1 MEGDNTFIAD
11 ILAAG
16 ISALT
21 EYLSA
26 HVITCLVPAMFIAGA
41 IAVFLHKENVLK
53 YLGPKTKKHI
63 SYAIAAVSGTVL
75 AVCSCTI
82 LPIFAGIKKRGAG
95 LGPAT
100 TLLFA
105 GPAINILAIIYTAQ
119 ILGIQIGLARA
130 ILAISLSVVIGLVM
144 HAIFQKKAVEDGA
157 TLSTVASG
165 HKKSKSVILSFFAL
179 LIGILVINGLQIDFA
194 VKSVVSVIMIAFLIL
209 MLKLRFAKP
218 EITEWGRETWF
229 ITKLIIPYLLIGVF
243 IAGIIGYILPS
254 EIVQAYLGGN
264 SLLSNFVAS
273 VFGAFMYF
281 ATLTEV
287 PIVSAL
293 MKLGMGNGPALAL
306 LLAGPSL
313 SLPSMLVIRKVLGTK
328 QTAVYVCLVIFF
340 SAIAG
345 FVFGNILW

>member
-1 MEGDNTFIAD
+1 MIIAD
-11 ILAAG
+11 ILTAG

-63 SYAIAAVSGTVL
+63 SYGIAAVSGAVL

-82 LPIFAGIKKRGAG
+82 LPIFAGINKRGAG
-95 LGPAT
+95 LGPAI

-105 GPAINILAIIYTAQ
+105 GPAINVLAIIYSAQ

-130 ILAISLSVVIGLVM
+130 ILAISLSVVIGLIM
-144 HAIFQKKAVEDGA
+144 HTIFQKKSVEDGGA
-157 TLSTVASG
+157 TLSTVAST

-194 VKSVVSVIMIAFLIL
+194 IKSVLSVIMIAFLIL
-209 MLKLRFAKP
+209 MLKLRFARP
-218 EITEWGRETWF
+218 ELTEWGRETWF

-243 IAGIIGYILPS
+243 IAGIIGYLLPS
-254 EIVQAYLGGN
+254 EIVQTYLGGN

-293 MKLGMGNGPALAL
+293 MKLGMGSGPALAL

-313 SLPSMLVIRKVLGTK
+313 SLPSMLVIRKILGTK
-328 QTAVYVCLVIFF
+328 QTVVYVCLVIVF
-340 SAIAG
+340 STIAG
-345 FVFGNILW
+345 FVFGSIV